1 VRIVLFD
8 IDGTLLLSGGAGLE
22 ALSRVFRLRYGL
34 ADAASGME
42 VHGLTDPAILRGIA
56 RSRLSRELSDEE
68 IAQLAALYTETLQE
82 VLDASGSRFRL
93 LPGARDAVEV
103 LAARGDVALGLATG
117 NFEPA
122 ARAKLRR
129 GGLHG
134 HFAFGGYGSDSEDRF
149 ELTRLAVERG
159 RRAAG
164 PDAPVLLVGDT
175 VHDVRCALAAGA
187 ECLAVATGNASEATL
202 EAEGAHWVVP
212 SLESPRAR
220 RVLGLDPP
228 GAL

>member
-1 VRIVLFD
+1 VRVVLFD

-22 ALSRVFRLRYGL
+22 ALSRAFRSRYGL
-34 ADAASGME
+34 EDAASGIE

-56 RSRLSRELSDEE
+56 RSRLDRDLADDEMTDLTGLYMDALKE
-68 IAQLAALYTETLQE
+68 VLAAS
-82 VLDASGSRFRL
+82 DSSFRV
-93 LPGARDAVEV
+93 LPGARAAVEG
-103 LAARGDVALGLATG
+103 LARRADVALGLATG

-134 HFAFGGYGSDSEDRF
+134 YFAFGGFGSDSESRI

-159 RRAAG
+159 RHTAG
-164 PDAPVLLVGDT
+164 GDAPVLLVGDT

-202 EAEGAHWVVP
+202 ASAGARWVVP
-212 SLESPRAR
+212 TLESSLAR
-220 RVLGLDPP
+220 QVLGLDPP
-228 GAL
+228 DDL

>member
-1 VRIVLFD
+1 MRIILFD

-22 ALSRVFRLRYGL
+22 ALSRAFRSRYGL
-34 ADAASGME
+34 RDAASGIE

-56 RSRLSRELSDEE
+56 RSRLARDLADDEMTDLTGLYME
-68 IAQLAALYTETLQE
+68 ALPE
-82 VLDASGSRFRL
+82 VLAGTGSRFRV
-93 LPGARDAVEV
+93 LPGAREAVEG
-103 LAARGDVALGLATG
+103 LARREDVALGLATG

-122 ARAKLRR
+122 ARAKLQR

-134 HFAFGGYGSDSEDRF
+134 YFAFGGFGSDSESRV

-164 PDAPVLLVGDT
+164 ADAPVLLVGDT

-202 EAEGAHWVVP
+202 AAEGAHWVVP
-212 SLESPRAR
+212 SLESSRAR
-220 RVLGLDPP
+220 EVLGLDPP
-228 GAL
+228 GDL